1 MAQRVTVTLHELV
14 SALDSYADGVLRD
27 RHAVTF
33 PHFAFLAA
41 LAEEQPID
49 ITHLAQCLG
58 VTKAAVSKRVPAM
71 VNGGWVQTS
80 VDPANARRVVLSLTE
95 KGAALVRVAGGELEA
110 GFGDVFADPRLAAM
124 GIDVS
129 SLNAQLALLTDLIV
143 AKGTPS

>member
-14 SALDSYADGVLRD
+14 SALDGYADGILQA
-27 RHAVTF
+27 RHGVSF

-71 VNGGWVQTS
+71 VDGGWVQTS
-80 VDPANARRVVLSLTE
+80 VDPANARRVVLSLTD
-95 KGAALVRVAGGELEA
+95 KGAALVREAGGELE
-110 GFGDVFADPRLAAM
+110 GLFTEVFADPQLAAM
-124 GIDVS
+124 GIDVPN
-129 SLNAQLALLTDLIV
+129 LNAQLALLTTLIV